1 MKIYVNNIPI
11 QTNANLDS
19 FNNTNVLEWVKS
31 IEEGGIS
38 TPVFTKM
45 DYSKVIDIIL
55 EESKLIEAAGGIV
68 FNPHREFLLM
78 FRRGFWDLPK
88 GKIDKGEKPEQAALR
103 EVWEECG
110 LTDLKINRA
119 IAPSYHTY
127 WMKGKRILKLSHW
140 FEMKIPD
147 FQIPTL
153 QTEEDIEDAVWI
165 PISGF
170 QPYRPISYPSIVDVV
185 DSFNS

>member
-1 MKIYVNNIPI
+1 MTFRFLTNDVQVTAKPVKLRSVGKRPILVN
-11 QTNANLDS
+11 S
-19 FNNTNVLEWVKS
+19 
-31 IEEGGIS
+31 
-38 TPVFTKM
+38 
-45 DYSKVIDIIL
+45 IIL
-55 EESKLIEAAGGIV
+55 V
-68 FNPHREFLLM
+68 
-78 FRRGFWDLPK
+78 K